1 MKHLSAYKSMCLLIA
16 LLLTNSLCI
25 AQQTKW
31 TDKNANELYNSYALA
46 IGPKIK
52 AHTPADVIAF
62 AKQYETNKAAWDKA
76 AAFIHDRNLQMM
88 APGKYP
94 IDGDNVYAIITE
106 GAPKQLDT
114 AGWEGHRKYADL
126 HYVIKGKEKI
136 GVVTVDVLKV
146 TKPYDETKDVEN
158 YYTNGKFYTATPNNF
173 FIFLPGDI
181 HQANMSAGGNSP
193 VKKLVIKIRVVK

>member
-1 MKHLSAYKSMCLLIA
+1 
-16 LLLTNSLCI
+16 
-25 AQQTKW
+25 
-31 TDKNANELYNSYALA
+31 
-46 IGPKIK
+46 
-52 AHTPADVIAF
+52 V
-62 AKQYETNKAAWDKA
+62 
-76 AAFIHDRNLQMM
+76 
-88 APGKYP
+88 
-94 IDGDNVYAIITE
+94 DNVYAIITE

-136 GVVTVDVLKV
+136 GLVTIDILKV

-181 HQANMSAGGNSP
+181 HQANISAGGNSP